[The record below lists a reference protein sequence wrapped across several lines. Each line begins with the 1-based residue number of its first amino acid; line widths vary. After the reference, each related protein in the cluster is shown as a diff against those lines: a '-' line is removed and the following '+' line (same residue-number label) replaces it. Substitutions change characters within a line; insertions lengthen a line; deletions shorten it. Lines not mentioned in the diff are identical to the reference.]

1 MGMRFR
7 VLRQS
12 RSVPSLNPGECA
24 LMQDQW
30 NDYGFQT
37 QYLLYAESQGKTKR
51 VGLVKILK
59 RGQTSSDGIQISE
72 DFAQLSDDFVS
83 VGESLDYYQHLAELK
98 GEQRDAILAA
108 LNDAVRRPELQ
119 QAFGHEEGWST
130 SVFRDRKDADI
141 QEFLSLAR
149 SLVDNDYTSLPDED
163 LTFTFQPYGWEEP
176 IKFNFHRVAVK
187 PDDWFSGN
195 EYLPGRII
203 ALIGQNGSGKST
215 LLARLARVAHG
226 SLAKRNLGT
235 FGQLGEITPIGLGF
249 PRIIAVSY
257 SAFDSFALPGVAPKE
272 QDEPD
277 ERAQIVEDARR
288 GEGRFIFCGLRD
300 IATELEREIESS
312 KMQLEVDADRVIS
325 TCLKPIEALA
335 EEFEGTINRVRESN
349 RWSLFH
355 DVLQILGTDPSFS
368 DWEDA
373 SDLEAILALA
383 PMETF
388 LRFSTGHKIVLQIV
402 ASLSAYVTPRSLMLF
417 DEPEMHLHPPLL
429 AALMHAIR
437 KILGSQRAF
446 GIVATHSPVV
456 IQETL
461 GRNVF
466 VIRREGKL
474 AAAIGA
480 PSETFG
486 ENVGSL
492 TNNVFGM
499 NSEVTD
505 FHRVLDMLVKQVA
518 DLDQIERLFHPHG
531 LSYQARA
538 YVMMRLRRAAGE

>member
-1 MGMRFR
+1 
-7 VLRQS
+7 
-12 RSVPSLNPGECA
+12 
-24 LMQDQW
+24 MQDQW
-30 NDYGFQT
+30 NDYQFQT
-37 QYLLYAESQGKTKR
+37 QYLLYAESEGHAKR

-59 RGQTSSDGIQISE
+59 RGQTSSDGIQINE
-72 DFAQLSDDFVS
+72 DFDTLSDDFVS

-98 GEQRDAILAA
+98 REQRDAILAA
-108 LNDAVRRPELQ
+108 LNDAVRHPELQ
-119 QAFGHEEGWST
+119 QSFGDEEGWST
-130 SVFRDRKDADI
+130 SIFRDLKDADI

-163 LTFTFQPYGWEEP
+163 LTFTFQPYGWRHP
-176 IKFNFHRVAVK
+176 IKFDFDRISIK
-187 PDDWFSGN
+187 PDDWFSTKH
-195 EYLPGRII
+195 LPGRMI
-203 ALIGQNGSGKST
+203 ALIGRNGSGKST

-226 SLAKRNLGT
+226 SLAKRDMGV
-235 FGQLGEITPIGLGF
+235 FGELGEISPIGLGF

-257 SAFDSFALPGVAPKE
+257 SAFDSFVLPGVAPQKE
-272 QDEPD
+272 DEPD
-277 ERAQIVEDARR
+277 ERVQIVEDSRK

-300 IATELEREIESS
+300 IAMELEREISS
-312 KMQLEVDADRVIS
+312 SETQREVETDRVTS
-325 TCLKPIEALA
+325 TCLKPIDALA
-335 EEFEGTINRVRESN
+335 EEFERTINRVGQAN

-373 SDLEAILALA
+373 TSLEALITLA
-383 PMETF
+383 PKEAF
-388 LRFSTGHKIVLQIV
+388 LRWSTGHKIALQIV

-437 KILGSQRAF
+437 KILNSQRAF

-461 GRNVF
+461 GRNVLI
-466 VIRREGKL
+466 IRREGKL
-474 AAAIGA
+474 ADAVGV

-505 FHRVLDMLVKQVA
+505 FHRVLDMLVDQLG
-518 DLDQIERLFHPHG
+518 DLDRIERLFEPHG
-531 LSYQARA
+531 LSNQARA
-538 YVMMRLRRAAGE
+538 YVMSRLRRSGGE